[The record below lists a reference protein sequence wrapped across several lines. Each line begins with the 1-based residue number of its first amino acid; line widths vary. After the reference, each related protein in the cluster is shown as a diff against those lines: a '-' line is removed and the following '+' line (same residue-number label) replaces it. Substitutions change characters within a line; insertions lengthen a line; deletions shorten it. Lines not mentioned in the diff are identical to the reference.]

1 MPLPTAATNTTTHLS
16 ALPLWA
22 VAASDPSSPRVFLNN
37 VTLMLPQ
44 QDFLALLQ
52 PALLMAKGWQGCGG
66 GAPAAMS
73 PLGGVSGPPV
83 LAGVSTFELRAVDPP
98 TLQGVSLSAY
108 VGWGVSAVD
117 LMVRPD
123 TPFPADYDLPPYDPC
138 PVSALSSGGGGSS
151 SSSSATG
158 IGLGVGLGVGLG
170 LVALAILIVG
180 VYRHR

>member
-52 PALLMAKGWQGCGG
+52 TALLMSKGWQGCGG
-66 GAPAAMS
+66 GAAAAAS

-83 LAGVSTFELRAVDPP
+83 LAGVSTFELHTMDPP
-98 TLQGVSLSAY
+98 TLQGVSLAAY

-117 LMVRPD
+117 LMVHPD
-123 TPFPADYDLPPYDPC
+123 TPFPADYDLPPYSPC
-138 PVSALSSGGGGSS
+138 LASALSSGGSSGSN
-151 SSSSATG
+151 SATG

-170 LVALAILIVG
+170 LVALAILAVG